1 MGVKTKVKKMSY
13 IIEGTVLELTYS
25 SGKYMLKICGAEGYS
40 LRKKENDK
48 LINVNVLFHYEKI
61 AENGYVETN
70 KETGNDLIIPESYEF
85 NIPNDFALL
94 CSSALASGKKLRF
107 VFEEVQE
114 SKAKTDVITDVLD
127 KKLKIVSLSL
137 LAN

>member
-1 MGVKTKVKKMSY
+1 MTGEEKQMRY
-13 IIEGTVLELTYS
+13 IIEGTVSELTFAN
-25 SGKYMLKICGAEGYS
+25 KKWKFKICGAEGYS

-48 LINVNVLFHYEKI
+48 LINVNVLFHYEKN

>member
-1 MGVKTKVKKMSY
+1 MSY
-13 IIEGTVLELTYS
+13 IIEGTVLEITFAN
-25 SGKYMLKICGAEGYS
+25 KKWKFKICGAEGYS

-70 KETGNDLIIPESYEF
+70 KETGNALIIPESYEF
-85 NIPNDFALL
+85 YISEDFALL

-114 SKAKTDVITDVLD
+114 SKAKTGVITDVLG

>member
-40 LRKKENDK
+40 LIKKDKKETIK
-48 LINVNVLFHYEKI
+48 FNVLCQCLK
-61 AENGYVETN
+61 N
-70 KETGNDLIIPESYEF
+70 KENKCVVDNKTPSHALRIPDSFDF
-85 NIPNDFALL
+85 NISNDYDLL
-94 CSSALASGKKLRF
+94 CASALASGKKLRF

>member
-1 MGVKTKVKKMSY
+1 MGVKTKVKKKSY
-13 IIEGTVLELTYS
+13 IIEGTVLEITFAN
-25 SGKYMLKICGAEGYS
+25 KKWKFKICGAEGYS
-40 LRKKENDK
+40 LIKKDKKET
-48 LINVNVLFHYEKI
+48 ISVNVLFPCEEI
-61 AENGYVETN
+61 EENDYVEII

-107 VFEEVQE
+107 VIEEVQE
-114 SKAKTDVITDVLD
+114 SRAKNGVITDVLG
-127 KKLKIVSLSL
+127 KKLKVVSLSL